1 MSTIIKAGS
10 TLPSQSG
17 LTVAP
22 LAFNLDDMSNQATGY
37 LEKVRTQAQQILN
50 DAQQQA
56 SQIRKQA
63 EAEGHRTAQQHAE
76 KMLDTKL
83 AGQMQTVLPALQ
95 KVIQELEQS
104 RQLWLQRW
112 EKEALHV
119 ATQIAEHVI
128 RREISIKP
136 EITLDLIRETL
147 DLAAGSSEIKLL
159 LNPQDLENL
168 GSQVEGIAASLRAVG
183 SIRIEADQNISAGG
197 CRVETRFGSIDQQ
210 IETQLKRIEEEL
222 S

>member
-22 LAFNLDDMSNQATGY
+22 LAFNLDDMSNQATDY
-37 LEKVRTQAQQILN
+37 LEKVRVQAQQILR

-56 SQIRKQA
+56 DSIRKQA
-63 EAEGHRTAQQHAE
+63 EAQGVQTAQQHAE

-95 KVIQELEQS
+95 KVVQELDQS
-104 RQLWLQRW
+104 RQLWLQHW
-112 EKEALHV
+112 EKQAVQV
-119 ATQIAEHVI
+119 ATQIAEHII
-128 RREISIKP
+128 RREIKAQP
-136 EITLDLIRETL
+136 EITLELIRETL
-147 DLAAGSSEIKLL
+147 DLATGSADVTLQ
-159 LNPQDLENL
+159 LNPQDLENMRT
-168 GSQVEGIAASLRAVG
+168 QVESIAASLRTAG
-183 SIRIEADQNISAGG
+183 AIRIVAEPSISQGG

-210 IETQLKRIEEEL
+210 IETQLKRIQEEIG
-222 S
+222 